1 MVNKKF
7 SEFRIILLSSS
18 PRRISLMRA
27 ADISFT
33 AEINHGNDEKFDPL
47 MEKSAVPEYLA
58 KQKSLSYDKN
68 LSESEVLIT
77 ADTMVLCNGE
87 ILGKPSS
94 RREAEEILNKL
105 SGRKHTVYTGVCMR
119 DNSREISFTSKTDVY
134 FKTLAKDEIDYY
146 LDNYNP
152 YDKAGAYGAQEWIG
166 LIAIERIEGS
176 YFNVMGLPVEML
188 YEELNKFL
196 SDKSV

>member
-1 MVNKKF
+1 MVSKNF

-105 SGRKHTVYTGVCMR
+105 SGRKHTVYTGVCLR